1 MRAGRLAGALLS
13 SGSRSGHFKLPWRSC
28 CGIYTRA
35 HRSFSMWR
43 DGQLPLNVDH
53 GYLVCTRRHPHKKGR
68 PPSLR
73 GRRMGVEGAE
83 QTESTSGQRAPT
95 PTTRAPVRGALI
107 SSPKAASA
115 LEGHFSSSLFLS
127 ARSFFRVPRHVHQGW
142 WGLSYGRRR
151 SSARRRRSTE
161 EFVFSRDH
169 QHSIVR
175 VPRPQAA

>member
-1 MRAGRLAGALLS
+1 MAVLVLGSWNLLRTHIQSKLHVAS
-13 SGSRSGHFKLPWRSC
+13 SVGSWFF
-28 CGIYTRA
+28 IYSLCFFVST
-35 HRSFSMWR
+35 
-43 DGQLPLNVDH
+43 
-53 GYLVCTRRHPHKKGR
+53 KKGR
-68 PPSLR
+68 SPLR
-73 GRRMGVEGAE
+73 PVDAGWAWRE

-107 SSPKAASA
+107 FSPKAASA

-169 QHSIVR
+169 QRSIVR